1 MKISAIVPAYNEE
14 ERIAKV
20 IQPLKATELIDE
32 IIIIDDGS
40 EDKTSEIVKAYD
52 VRLIQLESNSGKAEA
67 IKRGIKDCNAEVLL
81 LLDADLIG
89 LTTQHIEDLL
99 DPVLQDAADMT
110 IGIFEEGR
118 LITDL
123 AQKISPN
130 LSGQRALKASLAKQ
144 LVDLDTNGYGI
155 ELALSDLAKRERLKV
170 KRVTM
175 KNATHVMKEE
185 KLGLVKG
192 TIWRMKMYKDIVKY
206 WLN

>member
-40 EDKTSEIVKAYD
+40 KDKTSEIVKSYN
-52 VRLIQLESNSGKAEA
+52 VRLIQLEGNRGKAEA
-67 IKRGIKDCNAEVLL
+67 LKRGIAECNSEVLL

-89 LTTQHIEDLL
+89 LTPEHIKDLL
-99 DPVLQDAADMT
+99 TPVLQETADMT
-110 IGIFEEGR
+110 IGIFAEGR

-144 LVDLDTNGYGI
+144 LVDLDTKGFGI
-155 ELALSDLAKRERLKV
+155 ELALTDLAKRENLKI
-170 KRVTM
+170 KRVIM

-192 TIWRMKMYKDIVKY
+192 TLWRFKMYKDIVKY